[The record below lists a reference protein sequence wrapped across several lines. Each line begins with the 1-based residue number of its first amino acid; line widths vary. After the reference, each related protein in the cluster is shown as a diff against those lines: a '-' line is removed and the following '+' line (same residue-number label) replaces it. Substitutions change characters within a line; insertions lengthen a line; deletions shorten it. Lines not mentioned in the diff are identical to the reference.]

1 MRNIEGKL
9 FQNKANLGAATT
21 NLLDHQ
27 KPTICKKPDM
37 LIIHTSAHDHGEDF
51 NRVKKVKRLFVIEII
66 NNATTDMF
74 LC

>member
-1 MRNIEGKL
+1 
-9 FQNKANLGAATT
+9 
-21 NLLDHQ
+21 
-27 KPTICKKPDM
+27 M

-51 NRVKKVKRLFVIEII
+51 NRVKKVKTLFVIEII